1 LELGSALAPAR
12 RRCVFLLRWGP
23 LILLWVAPPDMTE
36 ISLNGLFGA
45 LEIGP
50 GIKTAALGK
59 SGFVGVK

>member
-1 LELGSALAPAR
+1 
-12 RRCVFLLRWGP
+12 
-23 LILLWVAPPDMTE
+23 MTQ
-36 ISLNGLFGA
+36 ISLNGLLGA

>member
-1 LELGSALAPAR
+1 MLSATAASISNSL
-12 RRCVFLLRWGP
+12 GP
-23 LILLWVAPPDMTE
+23 LLSYSGVAPPDMTE
-36 ISLNGLFGA
+36 ISLNGLLGA

>member
-1 LELGSALAPAR
+1 MISPSPSKCLLKAMPSSVPLR
-12 RRCVFLLRWGP
+12 R
-23 LILLWVAPPDMTE
+23 APPDVTE